1 MGSGARPSS
10 PVWRLRRPAGARPLL
25 QGASLARLVPVS
37 RDSEW
42 LSPALAVLWASA
54 QRGCGAAQG
63 HTAPGSR
70 GPRLPPLGLLLCV
83 PGRGCWGVGR
93 GGGPCTH
100 LAHPAAS
107 GSIAPAG
114 PEPGRPPKG
123 GAARAAADPG
133 PTAASSAPAVSAPP
147 PWNSDPARRRW
158 AGPRALKGAALFLG
172 WDGAGASRRGA
183 GPGPGPAL
191 SRGGTGFPGDS
202 AGPEVP
208 SSDRVHSPSLVSW
221 EGVWAFLVAPP
232 RQMVASPGEPHGLFQ
247 RGTQEEIGD
256 RGCGV
261 TSGWREWTSLGPI
274 NEAVRPWVA
283 ASCQQRWPWGWGE
296 WLCFTPI
303 QPLAPHQIFFV
314 KP

>member
-1 MGSGARPSS
+1 MAVASPGRPLGFCPERVRGCPRSHS
-10 PVWRLRRPAGARPLL
+10 PGKQRPAAAATGS
-25 QGASLARLVPVS
+25 ASLCAGQR
-37 RDSEW
+37 
-42 LSPALAVLWASA
+42 VL
-54 QRGCGAAQG
+54 GGGAG
-63 HTAPGSR
+63 
-70 GPRLPPLGLLLCV
+70 
-83 PGRGCWGVGR
+83 

-191 SRGGTGFPGDS
+191 SRGGTGFPGDC